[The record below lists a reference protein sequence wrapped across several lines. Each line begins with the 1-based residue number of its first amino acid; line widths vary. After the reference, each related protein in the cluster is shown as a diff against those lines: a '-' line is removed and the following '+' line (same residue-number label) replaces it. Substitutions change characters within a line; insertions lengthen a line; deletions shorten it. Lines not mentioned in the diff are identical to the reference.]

1 MRGKII
7 SMSATFIMMGTMVM
21 TGEADV
27 QDNPIEI
34 QETIENE
41 AKAAAIPLEIETPE
55 TGMMYARTHDVHLY
69 TQEDADL
76 IKRVALA
83 EGESEGADGMWL
95 IMSVIIN
102 RLNDPDWPDN
112 VHDVIYARGAFSSI
126 KDGNFAKAAV
136 STDAAEEAWQ
146 RIDSGDVCPQ
156 IVAFESLESNVLD
169 KWFEEAFT
177 FRHHK
182 FYTKKDQ

>member
-27 QDNPIEI
+27 QENPIEI
-34 QETIENE
+34 QETIEKPIE
-41 AKAAAIPLEIETPE
+41 AAVIPLETESPE
-55 TGMMYARTHDVHLY
+55 TGMVARTHDVHMY

-102 RLNDPDWPDN
+102 RVNDPVWPGN
-112 VHDVIYARGAFSSI
+112 VHDVIYAKGAFSSI

-136 STDAAEEAWQ
+136 TSEAAEEAWQ
-146 RIDSGDVCPQ
+146 RIESGDICPQ
-156 IVAFESLESNVLD
+156 IVAFESVESNVLD
-169 KWFEEAFT
+169 KWFMEAFT

-182 FYTKKDQ
+182 FYTKKEQ

>member
-1 MRGKII
+1 MRAKII

-27 QDNPIEI
+27 KDNPIEI
-34 QETIENE
+34 QETI
-41 AKAAAIPLEIETPE
+41 AKPIETAAIPLEKDSPK

-112 VHDVIYARGAFSSI
+112 VHDVIYAKGAFSSI

-169 KWFEEAFT
+169 EWFEEAFT